1 MTAKTAVGS
10 VASARV
16 VYFVGNGSS
25 WAPNRR
31 LYPEIMGQRL

>member
-1 MTAKTAVGS
+1 MTAETAVGS

-31 LYPEIMGQRL
+31 FYHEIKGQRS